1 MERKRPC
8 RICRRWFRPHSRAGD
23 RQHVCSRADCQR
35 ERHRRACQRWRQR
48 EAPAERAH
56 RLRQRLQEGADGRQA
71 AGLGLRLSW
80 DVVRDAVGLEA
91 AVILEEVSRHLE
103 DVVRDAVQRQVGAP
117 ARESRPV
124 QVAGHRDDMVSAARA
139 P

>member
-1 MERKRPC
+1 MGRKRPC
-8 RICRRWFRPHSRAGD
+8 RICRHWFRPHPRAGD

-56 RLRQRLQEGADGRQA
+56 RLRQRLRGDAGGGQGA
-71 AGLGLRLSW
+71 AGPRVSW
-80 DVVRDAVGLEA
+80 DAVRDAVGLEV
-91 AVILEEVSRHLE
+91 AVIIEEVSRLLE
-103 DVVRDAVQRQVGAP
+103 DLVRDAVHRQVGVP
-117 ARESRPV
+117 ARESR
-124 QVAGHRDDMVSAARA
+124 QVLPTGRRDDMVSEVRA